1 MGDNDA
7 RECCQTKEAE
17 RRLNNIDETLKDFGV
32 RIGEVETKTAIY
44 NEQIKTISN
53 VLQDIKGSL
62 RELQAAINVMEKR
75 PADLTI
81 KIFIGVMTSVLTALI
96 MLGLRFLN

>member
-1 MGDNDA
+1 MGDNDG
-7 RECCQTKEAE
+7 RESCQLKESE
-17 RRLNNIDETLKDFGV
+17 RRLNNIDETIRDFGV

-53 VLQDIKGSL
+53 VLQEIKQSL
-62 RELQAAINVMEKR
+62 KELQRAVGVLEKR

-81 KIFIGVMTSVLTALI
+81 KIFIGVMTSLITALLL
-96 MLGLRFLN
+96 LGLKFLN